1 MKYSTI
7 LSQSNYMIVNKKLAK
22 NLGLINSIVVSN
34 LCSLEDKYGNGFFFN
49 QEELSETCCVCLD
62 TIKKSLSFLKKEGY
76 LEIEKKGLPC
86 KNYYS
91 FTKEF
96 EKYIENLLVKEET
109 NKLDDNNSNKLDDF
123 STNKEMDNNT
133 NNINNTI
140 NNTNNKEDKDK
151 SLSKKDDLF
160 EECWK
165 TYKRKGSK
173 SISQRYW
180 KKLSETEKANVQKHI
195 PYYIKSV
202 DNIKYIKDFE
212 RYLRDKIFESVVY
225 KNGSIIYDPERIIDD
240 GIYHPMT
247 DMFGVFWSDN
257 TKCYISSNMLGTQ
270 MFQDGY
276 TNENRPNN
284 SIIMYQGTRFHWNSE
299 IKRWEENK

>member
-1 MKYSTI
+1 MNHSI
-7 LSQSNYMIVNKKLAK
+7 FNMNKKIFYKKASD
-22 NLGLINSIVVSN
+22 LISECMLNVSENTIRKYISN
-34 LCSLEDKYGNGFFFN
+34 LIKKGFITN
-49 QEELSETCCVCLD
+49 RSNPLYKWDRTTQYRVNMANVIN
-62 TIKKSLSFLKKEGY
+62 TIKNIGYDGLSGWKLNNESTKLKNCVSK
-76 LEIEKKGLPC
+76 LENCGAIPEI
-86 KNYYS
+86 
-91 FTKEF
+91 TT
-96 EKYIENLLVKEET
+96 ET
-109 NKLDDNNSNKLDDF
+109 
-123 STNKEMDNNT
+123 
-133 NNINNTI
+133 TI
-140 NNTNNKEDKDK
+140 NNKEDKDK
-151 SLSKKDDLF
+151 SFSKKDDLF

>member
-1 MKYSTI
+1 MNRIK
-7 LSQSNYMIVNKKLAK
+7 VNKNKDYTT
-22 NLGLINSIVVSN
+22 ISN
-34 LCSLEDKYGNGFFFN
+34 
-49 QEELSETCCVCLD
+49 
-62 TIKKSLSFLKKEGY
+62 IFLKDNNLSLKA
-76 LEIEKKGLPC
+76 KGFLAVIM
-86 KNYYS
+86 S
-91 FTKEF
+91 
-96 EKYIENLLVKEET
+96 
-109 NKLDDNNSNKLDDF
+109 LDDNWDF
-123 STNKEMDNNT
+123 TINGICSVLKEGKTSIYNTISELKEYGYCNYLTIRDEKGIITGNDYTFNEKPNMANPCVDNPYMEKPNVGNQPQLSTNT
-133 NNINNTI
+133 NKV
-140 NNTNNKEDKDK
+140 NNKQNKEYT
-151 SLSKKDDLF
+151 KKDDFF

-165 TYKRKGSK
+165 TYQRKGNKSK
-173 SISQRYW
+173 AYLYW
-180 KKLSETEKANVQKHI
+180 KKLSETERANVQKHI

-225 KNGSIIYDPERIIDD
+225 KNGSIIYDPERIMDD
-240 GIYHPMT
+240 NLYHPIT
-247 DMFGVFWSDN
+247 DILGVFWSDN